1 MNSCRAI
8 VWGEHGTAMEIDD
21 HFIKIDDVGKYFYL
35 TKGIFTKFYLGAR
48 VLKAVDHVS
57 FNIEKG
63 KTLGLVGESGCGK
76 STVARLI
83 TRLLE
88 PSFGK
93 VFFKGVDLFS
103 LPQEEMRKM
112 RRYVQMVFQDPF
124 TSLNPRKKIETII
137 GMPLEIHFQ
146 IHGREKRRRVMDLLE
161 MVGMGAEHIDRYPHE
176 FSGGQRQRLAVARA
190 LALNPEL
197 VICDEPVSALDVSIQ
212 AQILNLFR
220 NLQDDLGLT
229 YLFISHD
236 LSVVEHISD
245 DVAVMYAGHIV
256 EFAPVAEIFGSPL
269 HPYTKALI
277 SSRFEDRKER
287 EKYAMKGE
295 IISPINP
302 PEGCRLQKRCPQH
315 GTHCTELQPQLKD
328 VGNHHYVACFKI

>member
-1 MNSCRAI
+1 M
-8 VWGEHGTAMEIDD
+8 AMEGNDSFIRIDE
-21 HFIKIDDVGKYFYL
+21 IGKYFDM
-35 TKGIFTKFYLGAR
+35 TKSFYARWAFGAR
-48 VLKAVDHVS
+48 TLKAVDHVS
-57 FNIEKG
+57 FQIKKG
-63 KTLGLVGESGCGK
+63 QTLGLVGESGCGK

-83 TRLLE
+83 TRLIE
-88 PSFGK
+88 PSFGR
-93 VFFKGVDLFS
+93 VFYRGVDLFTLS
-103 LPQEEMRKM
+103 QGEMRKM
-112 RRYVQMVFQDPF
+112 RRYIQMVFQDPF

-146 IHGREKRRRVMDLLE
+146 IHGREKRRRVMELLQ
-161 MVGMGAEHIDRYPHE
+161 MVGMGVDHIDRYPHE

-220 NLQDDLGLT
+220 KLQEDLGLT

-236 LSVVEHISD
+236 LSVVEHISN
-245 DVAVMYAGHIV
+245 DVAVMYAGNIV
-256 EFAPVAEIFGSPL
+256 EFAPTEEIFGSPL

-287 EKYAMKGE
+287 EKYAMRGE

-302 PEGCRLQKRCPQH
+302 PEGCRLQKRCPQQ
-315 GTHCTELQPQLKD
+315 GPPCSKMQPKLKD
-328 VGNHHYVACFKI
+328 MGNNHHVACLHI

>member
-1 MNSCRAI
+1 MNANDYLLRAENI
-8 VWGEHGTAMEIDD
+8 
-21 HFIKIDDVGKYFYL
+21 GKYFDL
-35 TKGIFTKFYLGAR
+35 TKSFVSKLILGAK

-57 FNIEKG
+57 FAIKKG

-76 STVARLI
+76 STIARLI
-83 TRLLE
+83 TRLIE

-93 VFFKGVDLFS
+93 VNFKGVDLFS
-103 LPQEEMRKM
+103 LRAKEMRQM
-112 RRYVQMVFQDPF
+112 RRNMQIIFQDPF

-137 GMPLEIHFQ
+137 GMPLEVHYG
-146 IHGREKRRRVMDLLE
+146 IHGLEKRRKVLELLK

-176 FSGGQRQRLAVARA
+176 FSGGQRQRLAIARA

-220 NLQDDLGLT
+220 RLQDALGLT

-236 LSVVEHISD
+236 LGVVYHISD
-245 DVAVMYAGHIV
+245 DVAVMYAGQIV
-256 EFAPVAEIFGSPL
+256 EFASVDEIFRSPA

-277 SSRFEDRKER
+277 SSRFEDREDR
-287 EKYAMKGE
+287 LRHALKGE
-295 IISPINP
+295 ILSPINP
-302 PEGCRLQKRCPQH
+302 PKGCRLQKRCPQYEKN
-315 GTHCTELQPQLKD
+315 CSELEPELKD
-328 VGNHHYVACFKI
+328 LGNGHFVACPRS

>member
-1 MNSCRAI
+1 
-8 VWGEHGTAMEIDD
+8 METNDQ
-21 HFIKIDDVGKYFYL
+21 FINIEDIGKYFDM
-35 TKGIFTKFYLGAR
+35 TKSFYAKWAYGAR
-48 VLKAVDHVS
+48 TLKAVDHVS
-57 FNIEKG
+57 FKINKG
-63 KTLGLVGESGCGK
+63 ETLGLVGESGCGK

-83 TRLLE
+83 TRLIT

-93 VFFKGVDLFS
+93 VFFKGTDLFS
-103 LPQEEMRKM
+103 LPSEEMRKM
-112 RRYVQMVFQDPF
+112 RRYIQMVFQDPF

-146 IHGREKRRRVMDLLE
+146 VHGREKRRRVLELLQ
-161 MVGMGAEHIDRYPHE
+161 MVGMGADHIDRFPHE

-190 LALNPEL
+190 LALNPDL

-220 NLQDDLGLT
+220 KLQDDLGLT

-245 DVAVMYAGHIV
+245 DVAVMYAGNIV
-256 EFAPVAEIFGSPL
+256 EFAPAKEIFGSPL

-277 SSRFEDRKER
+277 SARFEERQER
-287 EKYAMKGE
+287 EKYAMRGE

-302 PEGCRLQKRCPQH
+302 PAGCRLQKRCPTH
-315 GTHCTELQPQLKD
+315 GPHCGEMQPKLKD
-328 VGNHHYVACFKI
+328 VGNNHYVACFKI